1 MNNIGTVLTTL
12 IGIGFGWLL
21 NELGQWFRTRREDR
35 KVKKKML
42 YLLLETYY
50 TFNKLDTSPIIT
62 EISKI
67 IAEKLPPEI
76 QTEELKL
83 EINKIYHNAIDQ
95 NIEDNVADEILDLE
109 ESYKKGIEDLALV
122 DPITAYRLK
131 GKNDIIET
139 FDQMAEAM
147 ESIKK
152 QLPEEEQ
159 QRIPDSIFNMVKPE
173 LLKTTF
179 MDLEEE
185 IKKIS
190 LNIGPLTYYR
200 SKKVIRNLKN
210 SVDENK
216 RKEMQKFFDK
226 ILPM

>member
-1 MNNIGTVLTTL
+1 MSNIGTFLTTL
-12 IGIGFGWLL
+12 IGIGFGWIL
-21 NELGQWFRTRREDR
+21 NELGQWFRARREDR
-35 KVKKKML
+35 KVKRKML

-50 TFNKLDTSPIIT
+50 TFNKLDTAPIIT

-67 IAEKLPPEI
+67 IAEKLPHEI
-76 QTEELKL
+76 QTEELRL

-95 NIEDNVADEILDLE
+95 TMEDNVADEILDLE

-131 GKNDIIET
+131 GKNDIFET
-139 FDQMAEAM
+139 FDQMAEAI

-152 QLPEEEQ
+152 QLPEEEKE
-159 QRIPDSIFNMVKPE
+159 RIPDSIFNMIKPE

-179 MDLEEE
+179 TDLEEE

-190 LNIGPLTYYR
+190 LNIGPITYYR
-200 SKKVIRNLKN
+200 SKKVTRNLKS

-226 ILPM
+226 FLPM

>member
-1 MNNIGTVLTTL
+1 MNNISTFLTTV
-12 IGIGFGWLL
+12 IGIGFGWIL
-21 NELGQWFRTRREDR
+21 NEFGQWFRTRREDR

-50 TFNKLDTSPIIT
+50 TFNKLDTAPIIN

-67 IAEKLPPEI
+67 ITEKLPPEI
-76 QTEELKL
+76 QTEELQL
-83 EINKIYHNAIDQ
+83 EINKIYHNVIDQ
-95 NIEDNVADEILDLE
+95 TMEDNVSDEILDLE
-109 ESYKKGIEDLALV
+109 ESYKKGIEDLAFV

-131 GKNDIIET
+131 GKNDILET
-139 FDQMAEAM
+139 FDQMAEAI

-152 QLPEEEQ
+152 QLSEEEKE
-159 QRIPDSIFNMVKPE
+159 RIPDSIFNMIKPE

-190 LNIGPLTYYR
+190 RNIGPLTHYR
-200 SKKVIRNLKN
+200 SKKVIRDLKS
-210 SVDENK
+210 SVDENR
-216 RKEMQKFFDK
+216 RKEMQRFFDK